1 MRLQRAMHG
10 RNTIGISVSVASLA
24 FLCYILFFLSSS
36 HSGWRCPDL
45 FSPFPCLVLS
55 CHGLSCLTGF
65 FLLLAPLW
73 RIFHTIICIILAQA
87 PHPHGRFFVFGHPLF
102 PPPTPLL
109 SLHTCQQPFFPSI
122 SFSHS
127 RRDPKYW
134 DGGGFW
140 ILDLSLD
147 RISGQP
153 FETRLNKSSGLRV
166 LGYLL

>member
-10 RNTIGISVSVASLA
+10 RNTIGISVSVALLYFSFSLQA
-24 FLCYILFFLSSS
+24 TRSGVALIFF
-36 HSGWRCPDL
+36 R
-45 FSPFPCLVLS
+45 FSPVLS
-55 CHGLSCLTGF
+55 CPSTVCPALLVFSSSLHPCGVFSTLSSVLSWHKPPIRM
-65 FLLLAPLW
+65 AV
-73 RIFHTIICIILAQA
+73 
-87 PHPHGRFFVFGHPLF
+87 FFVFGHPLF